1 MNITDRDEGLR
12 NRMLSEAFAS
22 NFVTWNTISANF
34 HTNVIMFPVPS
45 PSAGRGEVVLQPN
58 YFTSSVY
65 VKALRDDLSTLIL
78 KYHEAYSQSASDKP
92 FAIFKKVWLDMGWHW
107 LHFKVFD
114 SRSRQTFLE
123 VTLRLFFGKIAGTQ
137 VPTGLYT

>member
-1 MNITDRDEGLR
+1 
-12 NRMLSEAFAS
+12 
-22 NFVTWNTISANF
+22 
-34 HTNVIMFPVPS
+34 MFPAPS

-78 KYHEAYSQSASDKP
+78 KYHEAYSQSASNKP
-92 FAIFKKVWLDMGWHW
+92 FAVFKKVWLDMGWHW

-123 VTLRLFFGKIAGTQ
+123 VTLRLFLGKITGTH
-137 VPTGLYT
+137 VHGVIRLT